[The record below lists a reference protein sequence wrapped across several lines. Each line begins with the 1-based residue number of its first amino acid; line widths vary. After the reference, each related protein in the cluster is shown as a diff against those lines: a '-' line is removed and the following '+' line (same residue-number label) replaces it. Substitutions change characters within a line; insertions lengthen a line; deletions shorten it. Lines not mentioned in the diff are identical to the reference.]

1 MSAPLYVLAGQWRA
15 LADKLSDMDLPP
27 EAIADTL
34 EGSDEQM
41 ALEEKAQGY
50 ELVARNI
57 EATLPAIDAEIKRLQ
72 ALKKAITA
80 RSEAL
85 RARVLDTM
93 QQLGIERVTCP
104 LFELRVQNNPPAL
117 DVYDPDL
124 VPQQYWRTEPVL
136 DKAALKDAIKSG
148 ADVQGARLTRGV
160 SLRVR

>member
-15 LADKLSDMDLPP
+15 LADKLADLDMPP
-27 EAIADTL
+27 DAISDTL

-41 ALEEKAQGY
+41 ALEDKAQGY

-57 EATLPAIDAEIKRLQ
+57 EATLPAIDAEIRRLQ
-72 ALKKAITA
+72 ALKKAIAA
-80 RSEAL
+80 RSDAL

-93 QQLGIERVTCP
+93 QELGIERVTCP
-104 LFELRVQNNPPAL
+104 LFELRIQRNPPAL
-117 DVYDPDL
+117 DVYDESM
-124 VPQQYWRTEPVL
+124 VPAEYWRAVPTL

-148 ADVQGARLTRGV
+148 ADVQGARLMQGV

>member
-1 MSAPLYVLAGQWRA
+1 MSSLYVLAGQWRA

-57 EATLPAIDAEIKRLQ
+57 EAPIPAIDAEIKRLQ
-72 ALKKAITA
+72 ALKKALTA
-80 RSEAL
+80 RSDAL

-104 LFELRVQNNPPAL
+104 LFELRVQSNPPAL
-117 DVYDPDL
+117 DVYDEAM
-124 VPQQYWRTEPVL
+124 VPAEFWRQVPTL